1 MAGCKSRCG
10 NDDARQRQSPASSR
24 ATERSE
30 GRPGTHWPGNSMAR
44 PGSAPGAF
52 QSRPESHNPAALLN
66 GSRLSLA
73 RPIDRDDGAMRISAK
88 SKKHS
93 FVM

>member
-1 MAGCKSRCG
+1 MAHANRK
-10 NDDARQRQSPASSR
+10 ALASSR

-30 GRPGTHWPGNSMAR
+30 GRPGTRWPDNRMAR

-66 GSRLSLA
+66 GTWLFLASLVGH
-73 RPIDRDDGAMRISAK
+73 DDGAVRISPK
-88 SKKHS
+88 SLKKHS